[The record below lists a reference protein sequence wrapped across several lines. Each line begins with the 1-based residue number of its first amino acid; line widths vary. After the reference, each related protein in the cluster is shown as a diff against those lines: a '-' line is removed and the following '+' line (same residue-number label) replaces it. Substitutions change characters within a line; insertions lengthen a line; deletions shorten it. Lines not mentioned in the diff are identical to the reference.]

1 MPSIEQSAERHTARL
16 SQLASAHAMTPHKNG
31 LTKKKLS
38 TPDLGTTGAEVMVSD
53 RLVRLQRRSLKHAK
67 VQRNKELLAEK
78 N

>member
-1 MPSIEQSAERHTARL
+1 
-16 SQLASAHAMTPHKNG
+16 MTPHKNG

-53 RLVRLQRRSLKHAK
+53 RLVRLQRKNLKHAK